1 MKNQKNIQ
9 FIKKILI
16 SLIVIIVIGTC
27 ISIFIINEKRNS
39 DLKGIESKAS
49 TTTIGSGTFVTDTD
63 HNSEISNISSNSSV
77 VYDLGV
83 GQSFN
88 VSSIP
93 GYKNFT
99 SKNFMIDW
107 VNSVDSTTTY
117 LGDSENASS
126 AGCFYYTYCYTHL
139 FRKGYS
145 ASTGIL
151 TACNVTDPGNG
162 NVTYA
167 NVHVYLV
174 IDKTKL
180 KTQ

>member
-1 MKNQKNIQ
+1 
-9 FIKKILI
+9 
-16 SLIVIIVIGTC
+16 
-27 ISIFIINEKRNS
+27 
-39 DLKGIESKAS
+39 
-49 TTTIGSGTFVTDTD
+49 
-63 HNSEISNISSNSSV
+63 
-77 VYDLGV
+77 
-83 GQSFN
+83 
-88 VSSIP
+88 
-93 GYKNFT
+93 
-99 SKNFMIDW
+99 MIDW